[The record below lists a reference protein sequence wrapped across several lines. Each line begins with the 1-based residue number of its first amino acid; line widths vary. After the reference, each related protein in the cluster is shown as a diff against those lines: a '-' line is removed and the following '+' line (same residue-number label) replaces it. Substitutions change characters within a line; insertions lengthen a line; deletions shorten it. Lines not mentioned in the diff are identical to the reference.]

1 MTNRTKIT
9 EMCHCEKCLKE
20 KVELEMSQE
29 KRNIRRLEQ
38 PKIVG
43 ASVARTMQQILEVSA
58 KKI

>member
-1 MTNRTKIT
+1 
-9 EMCHCEKCLKE
+9 
-20 KVELEMSQE
+20 MSQE